1 MRVLTGIACGILWF
15 TFLAF
20 LVAKGIQIDDNTV
33 LLTTAIIIAGGMAG
47 GD

>member
-1 MRVLTGIACGILWF
+1 MRVLIGIVCGFLWF
-15 TFLAF
+15 IF
-20 LVAKGIQIDDNTV
+20 LVFLISKGIQIDDNTV